1 MSSIASRSLVLAL
14 VGSGGDGV
22 ALLGDIILGH
32 AARQGLFG
40 VMVQSYGPQI
50 RGGESAAVI
59 RLSEE
64 EVQYEGERADVVLC
78 FRLRDL
84 ARFQGAIRLHAGSAL
99 VLDAADEG
107 SPDVGLVRGARGG
120 LPRRRAARGVVRAG
134 GRVRALATAQ
144 GAKGSYRSAEEVM
157 KALKAAK

>member
-1 MSSIASRSLVLAL
+1 MSPTALPSKAPGGSVPAGENAQPVRDDHAPGTARSLVLSL

-22 ALLGDIILGH
+22 ALLGDLVLGL

-59 RLSEE
+59 RLSED

-78 FRLRDL
+78 FRLRDI
-84 ARFQGAIRLHAGSAL
+84 ARFQGAVRLHARSLL

-107 SPDVGLVRGARGG
+107 EDQRVGGAR
-120 LPRRRAARGVVRAG
+120 
-134 GRVRALATAQ
+134 
-144 GAKGSYRSAEEVM
+144 
-157 KALKAAK
+157 